1 MKCAVTDALFVYY
14 KPVFSPMCP
23 DEKRVQLIVRECLI
37 VQPSVWLCQAGYTST
52 EVRRNEDTFA
62 ADERDPVLLHLPVF

>member
-1 MKCAVTDALFVYY
+1 
-14 KPVFSPMCP
+14 MCP

-37 VQPSVWLCQAGYTST
+37 IQPSVWLCQAGYTST